1 MFFDS
6 YLDDKR
12 LYSSGDFA
20 KYMRLFYADGVVMH
34 QTNAESLKVYKGT
47 SDLSVSINPGAAI
60 IRGYSYFND
69 YEPLHKA
76 PLGADASYPR
86 IDRVILRLSLTQR
99 SVSADIKPGTAAS
112 TPLPPPL
119 TRNEN
124 EYELS
129 LAQLYIPANSAV
141 IEKVTDERY
150 DATVC
155 GIAAGLYTLD
165 MEDYRKQME
174 DTLDWLSQNAGYSNP
189 NLLLDSH
196 FKVWEDGDSFSDIS
210 AQGQYTATMWSV
222 VNISGVAGL
231 SVSKAQNGMR
241 LAFGGSGEQVVM
253 VAQQMEQ
260 ADKAALDGQTVTLS
274 WSVDGTIYQR
284 TTLFQASANNP
295 VELFVKG
302 EGGSEAV
309 LNWVK
314 LELGATRTR
323 CMPRPF
329 VEERN
334 ATLRYFKKIDSA
346 VRNYAYGSL
355 PSGGWKAFYNYNY
368 EELVKK
374 PQLLDAEE
382 KNFVIMDSTNN
393 TPVMEA
399 QAASI
404 HVVSPRN
411 LTLEYDAKDHTYL
424 IPQKPIRL
432 DARDAAN
439 PLPTIAVYSVQG
451 PNTAKKDEPI
461 TFTVVTSPNT
471 ANIRLYNDNGTVLSP
486 SSQTVTSNTD
496 GTKTYTFIVSLGSPG
511 NRTLEF
517 RAAGADGIYFVPG
530 FPVNI
535 KITNS

>member
-210 AQGQYTATMWSV
+210 AQGQYAATMWSV

-302 EGGSEAV
+302 VGGSEAV

-346 VRNYAYGSL
+346 VRNYSYGPL
-355 PSGGWKAFYNYNY
+355 PSGEWKAFYNYNY

>member
-34 QTNAESLKVYKGT
+34 QTNAESLKVYKGAA
-47 SDLSVSINPGAAI
+47 DLSVSINPGAAI
-60 IRGYSYFND
+60 IQGYSYFND

-86 IDRVILRLSLTQR
+86 IDRVVLRLSLTQR

-112 TPLPPPL
+112 SPVPPPL

-174 DTLDWLSQNAGYSNP
+174 ETLDWLSQNAGYSNP

-196 FKVWEDGDSFSDIS
+196 FKVWEDGDSFSDIP

-222 VNISGVAGL
+222 VNVSGAAGL

-241 LAFGGSGEQVVM
+241 IAFGGSGEQVVM
-253 VAQQMEQ
+253 VTQQMEQ

-284 TTLFQASANNP
+284 TTPFQASANNS
-295 VELFVKG
+295 VEVFVKG
-302 EGGSEAV
+302 EGGSAV
-309 LNWVK
+309 ILNWVK

-329 VEERN
+329 AEERN

-346 VRNYAYGSL
+346 VRNYAHGQTGSDEGM
-355 PSGGWKAFYNYNY
+355 SYYNYRY
-368 EELVKK
+368 EELAKEPK
-374 PQLLDAEE
+374 LLDAEE
-382 KNFVIMDSTNN
+382 ASLVIIDSTNN
-393 TPVMEA
+393 IYLKGPLAPSV
-399 QAASI
+399 
-404 HVVSPRN
+404 HVLSQRN
-411 LTLEYDAKDHTYL
+411 LTLEYEAKDHTYL

-439 PLPTIAVYSVQG
+439 PSPTIAIYSAQG
-451 PNTAKKDEPI
+451 PDKVKVSEPI
-461 TFTVVTSPNT
+461 IFTVVTSPNV
-471 ANIRLYNDNGTVLSP
+471 AYIRLFNNNGTVLAP
-486 SSQTVTSNTD
+486 SAQTVTTNID
-496 GTKTYTFIVSLGSPG
+496 GTKTYTYTVSLGSTG
-511 NRTLEF
+511 IRTLEF
-517 RAAGADGIYFVPG
+517 RAAGADGVYLAPG
-530 FPVNI
+530 YQVNI
-535 KITNS
+535 RITNS

>member
-34 QTNAESLKVYKGT
+34 QTNAESLKVYKGAA
-47 SDLSVSINPGAAI
+47 DLSVSINPGAAI
-60 IRGYSYFND
+60 IQGYSYFND

-86 IDRVILRLSLTQR
+86 IDRVVLRLSLTQR

-112 TPLPPPL
+112 SPVPPPL

-174 DTLDWLSQNAGYSNP
+174 ETLDWLSQNAGYSNP

-196 FKVWEDGDSFSDIS
+196 FKVWEDGDSFSDIP

-222 VNISGVAGL
+222 VNVSGAAGL

-241 LAFGGSGEQVVM
+241 IAFGGSGEQVVM
-253 VAQQMEQ
+253 VTQQMEQ

-284 TTLFQASANNP
+284 TTPFQASANNS
-295 VELFVKG
+295 VEVFVKG
-302 EGGSEAV
+302 EGGSAV
-309 LNWVK
+309 ILNWVK

-334 ATLRYFKKIDSA
+334 ATLRYFKKIDNA
-346 VRNYAYGSL
+346 VRNYAHGQTGSNEGM
-355 PSGGWKAFYNYNY
+355 SYYNYRY
-368 EELVKK
+368 EELAKEPK
-374 PQLLDAEE
+374 LLDAEE
-382 KNFVIMDSTNN
+382 ASLVIIDSTNN
-393 TPVMEA
+393 IYLKGPLAPSV
-399 QAASI
+399 
-404 HVVSPRN
+404 HVLSQRN
-411 LTLEYDAKDHTYL
+411 LTFEYEAKDHTYL

-439 PLPTIAVYSVQG
+439 PSPTIAIYSAQG
-451 PNTAKKDEPI
+451 PDKVKVREPI
-461 TFTVVTSPNT
+461 IFTVVTSPNV
-471 ANIRLYNDNGTVLSP
+471 AYIRLFNNGTVLAP
-486 SSQTVTSNTD
+486 SAQTVTTNID
-496 GTKTYTFIVSLGSPG
+496 GTKTYTYTVSLGSTG
-511 NRTLEF
+511 IRTLEF
-517 RAAGADGIYFVPG
+517 RAAGADGVYLAPG
-530 FPVNI
+530 YQVNI
-535 KITNS
+535 RITNS